1 MWSWHEETA
10 QRFHEHPA
18 DINGYRELKAQLRQ
32 SSKTKGKVEFLGDV
46 DTSVDHAI
54 IAAPVAFTSQ
64 YLESG

>member
-10 QRFHEHPA
+10 QRFHEHLA
-18 DINGYRELKAQLRQ
+18 DTNGYRELKAKPRQ
-32 SSKTKGKVEFLGDV
+32 SSKTEGKVEFLEDV
-46 DTSVDHAI
+46 DTCVDHAI